1 MLIIIIMQDL
11 GKLLNFIKGEGNT
24 EVEVL
29 LC

>member
-1 MLIIIIMQDL
+1 MTQIAYKYLTSVIR
-11 GKLLNFIKGEGNT
+11 GIKGEGNT